1 MEDEANRVDACVA
14 SAAIPAG
21 LSDFPPH
28 IHEQHVVDETIG
40 LETPEQL
47 LTPENSRSETSS
59 NNENA
64 SNEEKPTLRR
74 TSTRVTRASLRS
86 ATQLETPETE
96 SNDTPAATKDETPVS
111 GVPEGKRSQS
121 SHLRHSIAMMES
133 SLWDEQ
139 GDARMTTESDKYHF
153 APDTPIS
160 ESSQELQSGEADT
173 SLQEDQQPRTL
184 RKRVGRMS
192 TNDATRDKKTTD
204 ANDDEQS
211 VRRSSRLSILDKAS
225 GLFDRTGGVLG
236 KRTRGVE
243 KGPDRRSS
251 LRSRNATAVKE
262 EPPATSNEPPAAKKR
277 RVSEGDLPSKKSQQE
292 ESKQE
297 EELVPAPAPWY
308 KPKKWL
314 AHGLYS
320 GQEPEGLRPVQKKNK
335 TSRRRSRMDAP
346 RNLLPMPLFAGERL
360 LQNGRYFQLPFDI
373 FSPLPP
379 GQPKPN
385 EWRKTNKSTQPLG
398 NFLTCSELTFNNNN
412 RCLRRRSRKHMEG
425 KQRYGAI
432 AMPVYP

>member
-1 MEDEANRVDACVA
+1 MEDDGGRVDDAYVA
-14 SAAIPAG
+14 SAAIPTG
-21 LSDFPPH
+21 LSDFPHH

-74 TSTRVTRASLRS
+74 TSTRVTRASLRT

-96 SNDTPAATKDETPVS
+96 NNDTPTATKDEIAVN
-111 GVPEGKRSQS
+111 GVIEGKRSQS
-121 SHLRHSIAMMES
+121 SHLRHSIAVMES

-139 GDARMTTESDKYHF
+139 GDTRMTTETDKYQF
-153 APDTPIS
+153 APDTPVS
-160 ESSQELQSGEADT
+160 ESSQELPSGEVDA
-173 SLQEDQQPRTL
+173 SLQDHQQPRTL

-192 TNDATRDKKTTD
+192 TNEATPDKKTTRTAD
-204 ANDDEQS
+204 TEASDDKQS
-211 VRRSSRLSILDKAS
+211 VRRSSRLSILDKVS
-225 GLFDRTGGVLG
+225 GLLDRAGSVLG
-236 KRTRGVE
+236 KRTRGAQ
-243 KGPDRRSS
+243 KGKEPDRRSS
-251 LRSRNATAVKE
+251 LRPRNAAQAE
-262 EPPATSNEPPAAKKR
+262 EENPTTSNELPAAKKR
-277 RVSEGDLPSKKSQQE
+277 RLSESDLSSKKSQQE
-292 ESKQE
+292 EPKQE
-297 EELVPAPAPWY
+297 EQLAPAPAPQY

-320 GQEPEGLRPVQKKNK
+320 GQDPEGPRPVQKKNK
-335 TSRRRSRMDAP
+335 TSKRRSRIDAP

-360 LQNGRYFQLPFDI
+360 LQNGRDFQLPFDI

-385 EWRKTNKSTQPLG
+385 EWRKTNKSTQPSG
-398 NFLTCSELTFNNNN
+398 SFPTHSCANF
-412 RCLRRRSRKHMEG
+412 
-425 KQRYGAI
+425 
-432 AMPVYP
+432 